1 MIQKELVCVNC
12 PMGCRISVELEGGQ
26 VLSVSGNS
34 CPRGKEYALKECIRP
49 ERILTSTVKVNGG
62 VHRVLPVITSK
73 EIPLDMIFDAM
84 EIVKKTEINAPVSE
98 GDVIIHDILNTGA
111 DVIASRSMKAVH

>member
-12 PMGCRISVELEGGQ
+12 PMGCRISVELEGDQ

-84 EIVKKTEINAPVSE
+84 EIVKKTEINAPIHE

-111 DVIASRSMKAVH
+111 DVIASRSMKAIH

>member
-12 PMGCRISVELEGGQ
+12 PMGCRVTVELENDQ
-26 VLSVSGNS
+26 VVSVSGNS
-34 CPRGKEYALKECIRP
+34 CPRGREYAIKECIRP

-73 EIPLDMIFDAM
+73 EIPLDQIFDAM
-84 EIVKKTEINAPVSE
+84 EIVKKTEVNAPVHE
-98 GDVIIHDILNTGA
+98 GDVIICDILNTGA
-111 DVIASRSMKAVH
+111 DVIASRSMKAIH